1 MTARIFATGLALSAL
16 AMPVFA
22 QSGAAQKYPTKPV
35 RLLVG
40 FAPGGG
46 SDILARAVGQKLTE
60 RLGQSVVT
68 DNRAGAGGIIAMDL
82 ARGSP
87 PDGYTLL
94 VISGSALTNATIF
107 TKVDYDVRKALA
119 PISQMSAQ
127 PYVMLA
133 HPSVPVQNVKDLIAH
148 ARARKGGLNYG
159 TSGTGSSGHLG
170 MELFKSMVKVEMTH
184 IPYKGSGA
192 ALIDLVAGQVQVTIA
207 SAVSSM
213 PHAASGKVR
222 ALAVTSLNRSRFLP
236 DLPSVSESGV
246 PGYDVTGWYGLA
258 APPGTPAAIVNQLSR
273 ELNTILRLPDIQ
285 EKLAADGTEAVPST
299 PAELS
304 KAISNE
310 IDKWTR
316 LVNTTG
322 LKL

>member
-1 MTARIFATGLALSAL
+1 MIVRTSVIASLLLAASSPAW
-16 AMPVFA
+16 A
-22 QSGAAQKYPTKPV
+22 QAGSNPKYPTKPI

-46 SDILARAVGQKLTE
+46 SDILARAIGAKLTD
-60 RLGQSVVT
+60 RLGQTVVP

-82 ARGSP
+82 TRAAT
-87 PDGYTLL
+87 PDGHTLL

-107 TKVDYDVRKALA
+107 TKVDYDVKKALS

-133 HPSVPVQNVKDLIAH
+133 HPSVPAPTVKDLVAY
-148 ARARKGGLNYG
+148 ARTKKGGLNYG
-159 TSGTGSSGHLG
+159 TSGTGSSGHLA
-170 MELFKSMVKVEMTH
+170 MELFKSMVKVDMTH

-192 ALIDLVAGQVQVTIA
+192 ALIDLVAGQVQLTIS

-213 PHAASGKVR
+213 PHVTSGKIR

-236 DLPSVSESGV
+236 DLPTVAESGV

-258 APPGTPAAIVNQLSR
+258 APPGTPAAIVNLLSR
-273 ELNTILRLPDIQ
+273 EVNAVLKLPDIQ

-299 PAELS
+299 PAQLS
-304 KAISNE
+304 KTISDE
-310 IDKWTR
+310 IDKWTK

>member
-1 MTARIFATGLALSAL
+1 MIVRTSVIASLLLAASSPAW
-16 AMPVFA
+16 A
-22 QSGAAQKYPTKPV
+22 QAGSNPKYPTKPI

-46 SDILARAVGQKLTE
+46 SDILARAIGAKLTD
-60 RLGQSVVT
+60 RLGQTVVP

-82 ARGSP
+82 TRAAT
-87 PDGYTLL
+87 PDGHTLL

-107 TKVDYDVRKALA
+107 TKVDYDVKKALS

-133 HPSVPVQNVKDLIAH
+133 HPSVPVTGVKELVAY
-148 ARARKGGLNYG
+148 ARTRKGGLNYG
-159 TSGTGSSGHLG
+159 TSGTGSSGHLA
-170 MELFKSMVKVEMTH
+170 MELFKSMVKVDMTH

-192 ALIDLVAGQVQVTIA
+192 ALIDLVAGQVQLTIS

-213 PHAASGKVR
+213 PHVTSGKIR

-236 DLPSVSESGV
+236 DLPTVAESGV

-258 APPGTPAAIVNQLSR
+258 APPGTPAAIVNLLSR
-273 ELNTILRLPDIQ
+273 EVNAVLKLPDIQ

-299 PAELS
+299 PAQLS
-304 KAISNE
+304 KTISDE
-310 IDKWTR
+310 IDKWTK